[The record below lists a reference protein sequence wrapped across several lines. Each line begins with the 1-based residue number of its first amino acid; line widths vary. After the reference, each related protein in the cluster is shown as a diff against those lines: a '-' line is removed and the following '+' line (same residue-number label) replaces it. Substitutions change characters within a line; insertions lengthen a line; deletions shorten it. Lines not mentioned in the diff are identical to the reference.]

1 MAVASRYYESDF
13 SEVASHCI
21 SFSSGAHDVAF
32 KKQLEYFQKML
43 SKKHLLIYFDVEIWK
58 C

>member
-13 SEVASHCI
+13 SEVASNCI

-32 KKQLEYFQKML
+32 KKKNQNI
-43 SKKHLLIYFDVEIWK
+43 SKNCFLKNTS
-58 C
+58 